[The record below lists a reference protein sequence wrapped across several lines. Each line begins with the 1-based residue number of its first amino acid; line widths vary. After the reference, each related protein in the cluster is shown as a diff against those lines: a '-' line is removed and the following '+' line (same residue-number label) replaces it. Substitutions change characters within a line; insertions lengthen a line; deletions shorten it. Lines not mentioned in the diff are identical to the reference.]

1 MSRCRLYHGGM
12 DAIYKHH
19 IGFHRPIG
27 VLSSFATV
35 RKIHQP
41 EWADQFFL
49 DSGAFSAWKSG
60 TVIDFEEYCRFLQT
74 HAEKVTTYAALDVIG
89 DPEASMDTY
98 LRMKG
103 RGLNPLPAYHEG
115 EDISYLHEY
124 AKMTDY
130 IGLGGIALADKKQR
144 HKFLDKVFTLYPD
157 PSVVGFHGYGVTD
170 PDLLRTYPW
179 RTADSTGAYF
189 CAFSGRL
196 QTPWG
201 TYCVGEKVAAPAK
214 AWQDSEMGL
223 AKVRDWVESLGY
235 SWEVINKNDR
245 EGRIE
250 RMKVNA
256 YRLEC
261 IADEAPIRYNPTSQF
276 FL

>member
-1 MSRCRLYHGGM
+1 MRLFYGGM
-12 DAIYKHH
+12 DAIYKFP

-27 VLSSFATV
+27 VLSSFASV
-35 RKIHQP
+35 RDIKRP
-41 EWADQFFL
+41 EWSDIYFL

-60 TVIDFEEYCRFLQT
+60 KVITLEEYCQFLK
-74 HAEKVTTYAALDVIG
+74 ENGDKVTTYAALDVIG
-89 DPEASMDTY
+89 DPDKSLENY
-98 LRMKG
+98 LKMREW
-103 RGLNPLPAYHEG
+103 GLNPLPAFHEG
-115 EDISYLHEY
+115 EDESYLHEY
-124 AKMTDY
+124 AKYTSY
-130 IGLGGIALADKKQR
+130 IGLGGIAMADKKQR
-144 HKFLDKVFTLYPD
+144 HKFMDKVFTLYPD

-170 PDLLRTYPW
+170 PDLLRAYPW

-201 TYCVGEKVAAPAK
+201 TYCVGGKVAAPAK
-214 AWQDSEMGL
+214 AWQDSQIGL
-223 AKVRDWVESLGY
+223 DKVKSWVQSNGFNWDLC
-235 SWEVINKNDR
+235 NLNDR

-261 IADEAPIRYNPTSQF
+261 IADEAPTRYNATNKF